1 MKATYSVIPSARLVR
16 CCATIACFALL
27 ITSVQTASAELI
39 FKLQDTV
46 VISNGVSPTT
56 GTLHGVLQLTGSH
69 LATPPNN
76 IMSVNMSFQ
85 TGAFTATAPDSR
97 IAFSTPQE
105 PSSGGLIVG
114 GNLFTAASDLP
125 NDIIRFADDAVN
137 AVTAFNNARL
147 VSVPFS
153 VNAGITSAT
162 IPVNFLGTISTGSS
176 NLMGNE
182 LGDSAAQAFTI
193 TLMGGTITVRPIP
206 EPHSILLALLATSLV
221 ALRRRHR

>member
-39 FKLQDTV
+39 FKFDNPV

-56 GTLHGVLQLTGSH
+56 GTLHGLLELTGTH
-69 LATPPNN
+69 LTTPPNN
-76 IMSVNMSFQ
+76 VMSVNYAFQ
-85 TGAFTATAPDSR
+85 TAPAPAGTAAPDSR
-97 IAFSTPQE
+97 ILFQTPQE
-105 PSSGGLIVG
+105 PSSGGLITG
-114 GNLFTAASDLP
+114 GNVFTGATDLP

-137 AVTAFNNARL
+137 AVTAFNNARM
-147 VSVPFS
+147 VSIPFT

-162 IPVNFLGTISTGSS
+162 IPLIHIA
-176 NLMGNE
+176 GNE
-182 LGDSAAQAFTI
+182 LGNSAAQPFPI
-193 TLMGGTITVRPIP
+193 TLVGGVITVRPIP